1 MTRDFSHGR
10 SQRNN
15 AFAIRRRRR
24 PRQDNAPAH
33 LARDGALPPPGQW
46 TPNDLGLPSE
56 WPCPVQP
63 LGMGGEYLCLL
74 DSRGYFHRLLPSE
87 LTREK
92 LEELFI
98 GELDYLAWAYPNI
111 R

>member
-1 MTRDFSHGR
+1 MTRNSIR
-10 SQRNN
+10 KWSRRNKM
-15 AFAIRRRRR
+15 FAIRRRRWR
-24 PRQDNAPAH
+24 R
-33 LARDGALPPPGQW
+33 GELPPAGQW

-56 WPCPVQP
+56 WACPVQP
-63 LGMGGEYLCLL
+63 LGMDGEYLCLL

-92 LEELFI
+92 LEELFM
-98 GELDYLAWAYPNI
+98 GELDYLAWAFPKT